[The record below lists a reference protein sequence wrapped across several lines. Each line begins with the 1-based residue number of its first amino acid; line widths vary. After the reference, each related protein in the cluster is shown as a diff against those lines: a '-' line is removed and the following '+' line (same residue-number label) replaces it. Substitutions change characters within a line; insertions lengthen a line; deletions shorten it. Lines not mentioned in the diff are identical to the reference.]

1 MKLYQ
6 KSEIEKIKEKYGFKF
21 SKNLGQN
28 FLMDKN
34 IIDKIVEGTE
44 INAEDTVIEIGPG
57 IGVITQEAA
66 NRAKKVIAVEIDK
79 SLIPI
84 LGETLA
90 EHDNIKIINE
100 DILKLDLNKIID
112 EENAESVKIIGNLP
126 YYITTPIIMKILNDE
141 VKAKSITV
149 MMQKEV
155 AERIKAEPG
164 TKTYGAI
171 SVAVQYSCLVKKI
184 ADVPR
189 TVFVP
194 QPNVDSTVLKLIPRG
209 KGAVE
214 VQDKK
219 LFFECIKAGFG
230 QRRKTLSNSLQTI
243 RGTSKETIIASLNA
257 AGIEPTRR
265 AETLTLEEFGKLSNE
280 VYKRL

>member
-34 IIDKIVEGTE
+34 IIDKIIEGTE

-84 LGETLA
+84 LEETLA
-90 EHDNIKIINE
+90 EHDNIK
-100 DILKLDLNKIID
+100 
-112 EENAESVKIIGNLP
+112 
-126 YYITTPIIMKILNDE
+126 IIMKILNDE

>member
-34 IIDKIVEGTE
+34 IIDKIIEGTE

-84 LGETLA
+84 LEETLA

-112 EENAESVKIIGNLP
+112 EHHAESVKIIGNLP

-243 RGTSKETIIASLNA
+243 RGTSKETIIDSLNA

>member
-6 KSEIEKIKEKYGFKF
+6 KSEIEKINEKYGFKF

-34 IIDKIVEGTE
+34 IIDKIIEGTE

-84 LGETLA
+84 LEETLA

-243 RGTSKETIIASLNA
+243 RGTSKETIIDSLNA

>member
-1 MKLYQ
+1 M
-6 KSEIEKIKEKYGFKF
+6 
-21 SKNLGQN
+21 
-28 FLMDKN
+28 
-34 IIDKIVEGTE
+34 
-44 INAEDTVIEIGPG
+44 IEIGPG

-84 LGETLA
+84 LEETLA

-112 EENAESVKIIGNLP
+112 EENAESVKIIVNLP

-219 LFFECIKAGFG
+219 LWTKTQNSFQFLADNKGDKQGNNNCQSEC
-230 QRRKTLSNSLQTI
+230 RRD
-243 RGTSKETIIASLNA
+243 
-257 AGIEPTRR
+257 
-265 AETLTLEEFGKLSNE
+265 
-280 VYKRL
+280 

>member
-84 LGETLA
+84 LG
-90 EHDNIKIINE
+90 DVFI
-100 DILKLDLNKIID
+100 
-112 EENAESVKIIGNLP
+112 
-126 YYITTPIIMKILNDE
+126 
-141 VKAKSITV
+141 
-149 MMQKEV
+149 
-155 AERIKAEPG
+155 R
-164 TKTYGAI
+164 
-171 SVAVQYSCLVKKI
+171 QYL
-184 ADVPR
+184 
-189 TVFVP
+189 
-194 QPNVDSTVLKLIPRG
+194 
-209 KGAVE
+209 
-214 VQDKK
+214 
-219 LFFECIKAGFG
+219 
-230 QRRKTLSNSLQTI
+230 
-243 RGTSKETIIASLNA
+243 
-257 AGIEPTRR
+257 
-265 AETLTLEEFGKLSNE
+265 
-280 VYKRL
+280 

>member
-34 IIDKIVEGTE
+34 IIDKIIEGTE

-84 LGETLA
+84 LEETLA

-155 AERIKAEPG
+155 AERIKA
-164 TKTYGAI
+164 
-171 SVAVQYSCLVKKI
+171 VKGESKRMFRIRQNKRGNQPKRTSRKI
-184 ADVPR
+184 
-189 TVFVP
+189 
-194 QPNVDSTVLKLIPRG
+194 LL
-209 KGAVE
+209 
-214 VQDKK
+214 
-219 LFFECIKAGFG
+219 L
-230 QRRKTLSNSLQTI
+230 L
-243 RGTSKETIIASLNA
+243 
-257 AGIEPTRR
+257 
-265 AETLTLEEFGKLSNE
+265 
-280 VYKRL
+280 

>member
-1 MKLYQ
+1 
-6 KSEIEKIKEKYGFKF
+6 
-21 SKNLGQN
+21 
-28 FLMDKN
+28 MDKN
-34 IIDKIVEGTE
+34 IIDKIIEGTE

-84 LGETLA
+84 LEETLA

-214 VQDKK
+214 
-219 LFFECIKAGFG
+219 
-230 QRRKTLSNSLQTI
+230 
-243 RGTSKETIIASLNA
+243 AS
-257 AGIEPTRR
+257 R
-265 AETLTLEEFGKLSNE
+265 
-280 VYKRL
+280 